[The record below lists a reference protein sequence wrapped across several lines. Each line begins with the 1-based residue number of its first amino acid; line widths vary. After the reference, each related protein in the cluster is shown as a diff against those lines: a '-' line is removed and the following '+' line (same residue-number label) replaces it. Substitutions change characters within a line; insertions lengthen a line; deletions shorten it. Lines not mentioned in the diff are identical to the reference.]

1 MWITC
6 LAGLGLVRAEEGVP
20 LGDVPPG
27 EVLMIIEPHHDDH
40 SWQWGFAGLVSR
52 MIDEGYR
59 GYFVR
64 VSNDEK
70 DGSHGYPHNDMVN
83 LREAQTAVAHLG
95 INDVISLNWRN
106 DYMDP
111 TPIKELR
118 AQLILLIRKLRP
130 DAVMSWDPWGH
141 YDRNPDHRKVARAV
155 AEAVWMAGYANTHPE
170 HLKLGVTPHRV
181 PHVYFTHRG
190 DYGKGHEPN
199 IAIEH
204 DRRHVE
210 RKAEGLW
217 AHRNIYFRPEGARAM
232 REELR
237 ARRLTVP
244 DLDGLSDAEAIE
256 RIEKWYMYWSSARYG
271 RESGVEY
278 AEVFYY
284 LGEWDHLPGLKQYI
298 SENAVER

>member
-1 MWITC
+1 
-6 LAGLGLVRAEEGVP
+6 
-20 LGDVPPG
+20 
-27 EVLMIIEPHHDDH
+27 MIIEPHHDDH

-70 DGSHGYPHNDMVN
+70 DGPHGYPHNDMVN

-155 AEAVWMAGYANTHPE
+155 AEAVWMAGYANIRPE
-170 HLKLGVTPHRV
+170 HLKLGVKPPSRAARLLH
-181 PHVYFTHRG
+181 P
-190 DYGKGHEPN
+190 P
-199 IAIEH
+199 
-204 DRRHVE
+204 RRL
-210 RKAEGLW
+210 RQ
-217 AHRNIYFRPEGARAM
+217 GARAEH
-232 REELR
+232 RDR
-237 ARRLTVP
+237 AQPRPRGAQSRRTVGP
-244 DLDGLSDAEAIE
+244 PEHLLPS
-256 RIEKWYMYWSSARYG
+256 RG
-271 RESGVEY
+271 RPGYSRGVEG
-278 AEVFYY
+278 AWVDGAGSRWLERFRKRSS
-284 LGEWDHLPGLKQYI
+284 GLKSGI
-298 SENAVER
+298 CTGVPHATDVKAGSSTPRFSTTWASGTICRG